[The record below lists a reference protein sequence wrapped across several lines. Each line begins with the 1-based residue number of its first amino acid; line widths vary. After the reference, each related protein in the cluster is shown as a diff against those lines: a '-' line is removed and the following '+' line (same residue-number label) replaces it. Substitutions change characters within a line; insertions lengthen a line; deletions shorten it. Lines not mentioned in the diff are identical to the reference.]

1 MRRPQRA
8 KRRKSVAQ
16 VLPVTTVDLDD
27 AGKQENDGH
36 ALGEVG
42 MNTVREE

>member
-1 MRRPQRA
+1 MRSPECA

-16 VLPVTTVDLDD
+16 VLPVTAVDLDN
-27 AGKQENDGH
+27 AGEQENDGH

-42 MNTVREE
+42 MDTVG